1 MFAELT
7 IKVNEYA
14 SPTMNKEE
22 LFNKIKHI
30 LAKDFEINASLI
42 SMKSDLYDDLDIDS
56 IDAVD
61 LLVYVKEITGK
72 KIPPD
77 QFKQVRTIEN
87 VIDTILSL

>member
-1 MFAELT
+1 
-7 IKVNEYA
+7 
-14 SPTMNKEE
+14 MNKEE